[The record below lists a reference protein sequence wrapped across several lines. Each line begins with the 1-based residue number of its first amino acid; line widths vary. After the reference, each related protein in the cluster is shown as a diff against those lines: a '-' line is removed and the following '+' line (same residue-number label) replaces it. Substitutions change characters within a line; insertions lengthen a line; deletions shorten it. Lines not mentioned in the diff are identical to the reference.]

1 MGPTDE
7 PLSGAPA
14 DPSTPL
20 TPAAD
25 PVARSVEAEI
35 KSEEEP
41 VVAVPPTAPQ
51 PVAASEPPA
60 PAEPMAPAQDPAIAS
75 TMSIP
80 ATDPGEG
87 GEWDL
92 LTEKL
97 RDWMANN
104 QLNELWDKTKTPAK
118 LIGILILVIV
128 VLQIYSGILN
138 TIAQLPLAP
147 RLLELAGLIWV
158 ARFAFQNLIR
168 SSDRKQALG
177 GLRTLWSKVIGG

>member
-14 DPSTPL
+14 DPSTAM

-25 PVARSVEAEI
+25 PVAQAIDAEL
-35 KSEEEP
+35 KAVEEP
-41 VVAVPPTAPQ
+41 VI
-51 PVAASEPPA
+51 AAEPPS
-60 PAEPMAPAQDPAIAS
+60 PAKPVAPAQDPAIAS

-80 ATDPGEG
+80 AAEPSEG

-92 LTEKL
+92 LTDKL
-97 RDWMANN
+97 RDWIASN
-104 QLNELWDKTKTPAK
+104 QLGELWDKTKTPAK

-138 TIAQLPLAP
+138 TIAKLPLAP
-147 RLLELAGLIWV
+147 GLLELAGLIWL
-158 ARFAFQNLIR
+158 ARFALQNLIK
-168 SSDRKQALG
+168 SSDRKQAFD